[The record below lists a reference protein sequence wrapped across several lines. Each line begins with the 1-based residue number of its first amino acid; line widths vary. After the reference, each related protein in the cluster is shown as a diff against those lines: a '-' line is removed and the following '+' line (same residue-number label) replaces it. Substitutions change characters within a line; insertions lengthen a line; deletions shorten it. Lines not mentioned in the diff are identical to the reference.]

1 MARRSVAGVNQ
12 YVVPRTRAW
21 LSEEE
26 LAAALDCVP
35 AVNETLRGKI
45 RWLRSYIVSEEDGT
59 FSAFCVYEA
68 EGSDVLMEHA
78 ESLGLPTDSINRVA
92 KTVGPT

>member
-1 MARRSVAGVNQ
+1 MNQ

-68 EGSDVLMEHA
+68 AGPEVLVEHA
-78 ESLGLPTDSINRVA
+78 ESLGLPTDSISRVV
-92 KTVGPT
+92 KTVGPA

>member
-1 MARRSVAGVNQ
+1 MAARSVAGVNQ

-21 LSEEE
+21 RSEEE

-35 AVNETLRGKI
+35 AVNETLRDKI
-45 RWLRSYIVSEEDGT
+45 RWVRSYIVSEDDGT

-68 EGSDVLMEHA
+68 SGPDVLTEHA
-78 ESLGLPTDSINRVA
+78 ESLGLPTDSINRVVH
-92 KTVGPT
+92 TVGPA